1 MTSLADCCYTVL
13 LLAETLETRFD
24 VNYSHRKWLRFSEK
38 GGIGRA
44 VSLADKLA
52 ESGTDELMFM
62 EGEPITVLMQLS
74 EYSTH
79 RHVLTLIHAGIKA
92 RTDTLLLL
100 LLTFAYSDDGRYLGS
115 CEGVVGI
122 FQ

>member
-1 MTSLADCCYTVL
+1 M
-13 LLAETLETRFD
+13 TLETRFD

-74 EYSTH
+74 ELLPR
-79 RHVLTLIHAGIKA
+79 RHVLIECTHLSKRKLTVGS
-92 RTDTLLLL
+92 LLLVC
-100 LLTFAYSDDGRYLGS
+100 FIRRREVSWFVRGRCRHIPVS
-115 CEGVVGI
+115 
-122 FQ
+122 